1 MKVIIVGAGKLGF
14 KIANILALEE
24 NAQITVIDKN
34 IHVLEHISNYAD
46 VMAVRANGIHV
57 NALEGLGIGN
67 YSLGIATTGNDET
80 NIICATILK
89 SIGCKQVIA
98 RVKNPEYVENKEFIK
113 TTMNIDY
120 ILDPEMSTAKSINN
134 YLLKSYSF
142 NINNFALSRISL
154 FDLPVKNHPVFTNRQ
169 VKNIRELD
177 QFVITAILRNDEIII
192 PNGDSEIYGDDTLY
206 IMGKTESLDNFLK
219 NLKTNYSTR
228 TIKNAIIVGGGKV
241 GYYLA
246 NLLVLKGIS
255 VKIIE
260 KDPVHCDILAESLP
274 KNVLVLNADGSDFK
288 VLEDEDVE
296 NADAFI
302 SATGYDEENLLLA
315 LSVKKLGVKK
325 CVAKVSRSNYSNVI
339 ENLGVDIVFSTID
352 ISSSEIIKF
361 FRGGKVSSVSLLL
374 GGKAEVNEIIADES
388 MEIVGTP
395 LIDIKLPK
403 GVIIGAL
410 MTAGNEVIIPNGNTI
425 INAGDR
431 FVVFSLAATF
441 QKAKLFFS
449 KKTQGGTGK

>member
-14 KIANILALEE
+14 KIASILALEE

-34 IHVLEHISNYAD
+34 IGVLEHISNYAD

-67 YSLGIATTGNDET
+67 YSMGIATTGNDET

-89 SIGCKQVIA
+89 KIGCKKVVA

-113 TTMNIDY
+113 STMNIDY

-142 NINNFALSRISL
+142 NVNNFALSRISL
-154 FDLPVKNHPVFTNRQ
+154 FDFPVKGNPIFSNRQ
-169 VKNIRELD
+169 LKNIKDLD
-177 QFVITAILRNDEIII
+177 EFIIVAILRDDEVII
-192 PNGDSEIYGDDTLY
+192 PNGDSEIYPDDILY
-206 IMGKTESLDNFLK
+206 IMGKTDRLDIFLK
-219 NLKTNYSTR
+219 SLKKEFST
-228 TIKNAIIVGGGKV
+228 TAIKNAVIVGGGKV

-246 NLLVLKGIS
+246 NLLAMRHVS

-260 KDPVHCDILAESLP
+260 KDPVQCDFLAEQLP
-274 KNVLVLNADGSDFK
+274 KSVLVLQADGSDFK
-288 VLEDEDVE
+288 VLEDEDIKH
-296 NADAFI
+296 ADAFI
-302 SATGYDEENLLLA
+302 STTGYDEENLLLA
-315 LSVKKLGVKK
+315 LSVKKLGVEK
-325 CVAKVSRSNYSNVI
+325 CVAKVSRSSYANII
-339 ENLGVDIVFSTID
+339 ENLGVDVVFSTID

-374 GGKAEVNEIIADES
+374 GGKAEVNEIIATENMKIVGKPL
-388 MEIVGTP
+388 MEIS
-395 LIDIKLPK
+395 LPT

-410 MTAGNEVIIPNGNTI
+410 MTVNNEVIIPNGTTVI
-425 INAGDR
+425 GVGDR
-431 FVVFSLAATF
+431 FVVFSLGATL
-441 QKAKLFFS
+441 QKATQFFNNRF
-449 KKTQGGTGK
+449 